1 MPYLLQVKGF
11 TGDAVWNDIF
21 PVFTYSFFACTLL
34 AAPATQARPQGV
46 SLLCCKRSHSPRCL
60 QVFGCKPCIVAG
72 ALCRLATRFLLLYGH
87 SLTSMRVMQVAY
99 GAGVSAEVVFS
110 AYVFARVVRK
120 SRVTAFSP
128 AMPATHRSACPLAGP
143 GAIPERH
150 QRHRCSRA
158 DGAPHRRRGW
168 PARHHSRRVADQPLL
183 RQPVHRGACATH
195 MHACTLN
202 LLTSSAPHRQ
212 AGGTALSLL
221 LPSEPVPPASPA
233 VSALPPIARAR
244 SAASRVAGE
253 LRQCYASGPLA
264 LLSAWW
270 ALGSVAGFY
279 TEDYGT
285 NLFADID
292 PRQDA
297 NGHVTFVTR
306 LLCTAAALLVI
317 RLERPVAATGLWLYV
332 LGAALAGVSI
342 AALAAAKGL
351 VAAYAAYVAALTVL
365 QFCTCALYAQCAH
378 ALDDAAAGDA
388 EPDGED
394 GEAGVRHKAV
404 TAPKGRAAVLFA
416 TNQTVAL
423 ALQAAIQAF
432 ATTTRAPPRTQFA
445 ALAGCV
451 CPACDACARALH

>member
-1 MPYLLQVKGF
+1 M
-11 TGDAVWNDIF
+11 
-21 PVFTYSFFACTLL
+21 
-34 AAPATQARPQGV
+34 
-46 SLLCCKRSHSPRCL
+46 
-60 QVFGCKPCIVAG
+60 
-72 ALCRLATRFLLLYGH
+72 
-87 SLTSMRVMQVAY
+87 
-99 GAGVSAEVVFS
+99 
-110 AYVFARVVRK
+110 
-120 SRVTAFSP
+120 
-128 AMPATHRSACPLAGP
+128 
-143 GAIPERH
+143 
-150 QRHRCSRA
+150 
-158 DGAPHRRRGW
+158 
-168 PARHHSRRVADQPLL
+168 
-183 RQPVHRGACATH
+183 
-195 MHACTLN
+195 
-202 LLTSSAPHRQ
+202 
-212 AGGTALSLL
+212 
-221 LPSEPVPPASPA
+221 
-233 VSALPPIARAR
+233 ARAR
-244 SAASRVAGE
+244 AAASRVAGE

-292 PRQDA
+292 SRQDA

-332 LGAALAGVSI
+332 VGTALAGVSI
-342 AALAAAKGL
+342 AALAAAQGL